1 MDKNLVDKVC
11 DRFFKFRLPLMQ
23 LINKASKFFYLG
35 CLLLIIL
42 KWGGKIDKSQTISYL
57 ARSRQLLAKIIEYGR
72 KQPPSLNPEV
82 TAVPSIHETQPLAMK
97 GGDPYIRA
105 LMRTITAS
113 EANVKRPYNVIY
125 GGRYVEDLSRHPE
138 VCVPIVAGPNIGQC
152 TTAAGRYQMLDFTW
166 DKQASRYHPR
176 PSGIWRWKS
185 YSFEA
190 KYQDAVVH
198 AWLSD
203 PEVWHSNIPRLLREG
218 EITTVLKLL
227 SSTWTSL
234 GYGIETNS
242 MSRYLPQIYQNM
254 LQEELS

>member
-1 MDKNLVDKVC
+1 
-11 DRFFKFRLPLMQ
+11 MQ
-23 LINKASKFFYLG
+23 LVNRAKKFFYLC
-35 CLLLIIL
+35 CLVLFLFKAQDL
-42 KWGGKIDKSQTISYL
+42 NQSSFKFFWHS
-57 ARSRQLLAKIIEYGR
+57 SRQLLTNISKYWHQSSSSLPNTAVS
-72 KQPPSLNPEV
+72 PSLQG
-82 TAVPSIHETQPLAMK
+82 TQPLVMK

-113 EANVKRPYNVIY
+113 ESNVVRPYHVLY
-125 GGRYVEDLSRHPE
+125 GGTEVGDLSRHPE
-138 VCVPIVAGPNIGQC
+138 VCVPIVSGPNIGNC

-166 DKQASRYHPR
+166 SKQAQKYHPQ
-176 PSGIWRWKS
+176 PLGIWRWKT

-198 AWLSD
+198 SWLSD
-203 PEVWHSNIPRLLREG
+203 SNAWGTDIRQLLRQGKIER
-218 EITTVLKLL
+218 VLQIL

-242 MSRYLPQIYQNM
+242 MSRYLPQIYRNM